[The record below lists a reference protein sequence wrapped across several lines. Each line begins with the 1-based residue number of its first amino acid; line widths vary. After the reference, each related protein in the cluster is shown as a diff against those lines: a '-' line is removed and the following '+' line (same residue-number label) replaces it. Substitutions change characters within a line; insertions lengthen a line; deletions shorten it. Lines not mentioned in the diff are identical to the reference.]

1 MSQPAF
7 RLMMP
12 KTRTT
17 SVIFASPHSS
27 RAYPA
32 RFLRQSV
39 LDEHMIRSSEDA
51 FVDQLFQAVPDHG
64 APFLE
69 AGAPRAYIDMNRSP
83 DELDPALIR
92 GLKTTTYNP
101 RIVSGLGVVPRVVAN
116 SRCIYRGKLD
126 MSEVRA
132 RLDGYWYPYHA
143 CLQSLLSESHDQF
156 DEAILVDCHS
166 MPHEALDGLVR
177 TGTRRPEVVLGDR
190 FGAASASLVMDVIE
204 QAFVDEG
211 LNVSRNVPFAG
222 AYTAQHYGR
231 PSRRQHVIQVEID
244 RSLYMNE
251 ALIRPNNNFQKMQ
264 ELITRVVAKITDF
277 GASQRKLAAE

>member
-27 RAYPA
+27 RNYPGS
-32 RFLRQSV
+32 FLRQSV

-51 FVDQLFQAVPDHG
+51 FVDQLFQAAPDFG
-64 APFLE
+64 APLLE
-69 AGAPRAYIDMNRSP
+69 AGAPRAFIDMNRSS

-126 MSEVRA
+126 MAEVQA
-132 RLDGYWYPYHA
+132 RLDGFWHPYHA
-143 CLQSLLSESHDQF
+143 SLQQLLAESHDQF
-156 DEAILVDCHS
+156 DEAILIDCHS
-166 MPHEALDGLVR
+166 MPHEALDGLARTGVR
-177 TGTRRPEVVLGDR
+177 TPEVVLGDR
-190 FGAASASLVMDVIE
+190 FGAASSPVVMDVIE
-204 QAFVDEG
+204 QAFLDEG

-251 ALIRPNNNFQKMQ
+251 AMIRPNSHFRAMQ
-264 ELITRVVAKITDF
+264 DAISRVISKITDF
-277 GASQRKLAAE
+277 GASHGKLAAE